1 MVSGLCCKVVLVSS
15 GAVGMGCRELG
26 LAKKPTDPQMK
37 RAVAGVGQSRIMRM
51 YSELFET
58 VGLKIAQLLVSQ
70 RDFMEQQR
78 WAEIRDTIA
87 ACLDAGVVP
96 IINEHLGWERMLS
109 CQGLHKVTKG
119 FARFCSQNSPQ
130 PLILRKPMHPRNDT
144 TNTDGVR
151 FGDNDNLAALTATWL
166 VLWEKTFLPRRIPAK
181 RSKPV
186 PNVHIILG
194 RRQLP

>member
-1 MVSGLCCKVVLVSS
+1 MVGYIRDPKGEPKIEVGGGMVSGRCCKVVLVSS

-96 IINEHLGWERMLS
+96 IINENLGWERILLLP
-109 CQGLHKVTKG
+109 GLVG
-119 FARFCSQNSPQ
+119 RFC
-130 PLILRKPMHPRNDT
+130 PLHPRNDT

-151 FGDNDNLAALTATWL
+151 FGDNDNLAALTVTWL
-166 VLWEKTFLPRRIPAK
+166 VGCVREEPQAPED
-181 RSKPV
+181 P
-186 PNVHIILG
+186 
-194 RRQLP
+194 